1 MSSQANE
8 ADRQELASIPKNVL
22 IIYDVSQAK
31 ASTTLTYKGHNLG
44 NNADFGPVTKA
55 IFVPV
60 DTSDQYTA
68 AADPGAG
75 GLSATAKL
83 PSKVDGDALTWL
95 EDDDGNRS
103 CTMRSTF
110 AAPT

>member
-1 MSSQANE
+1 MSTQAHE
-8 ADRQELASIPKNVL
+8 PGQQELASIPRNVL

-44 NNADFGPVTKA
+44 NNSNFGPVTKA
-55 IFVPV
+55 IFVP
-60 DTSDQYTA
+60 DGGTDQFTA
-68 AADPGAG
+68 EADPGAG
-75 GLSATAKL
+75 GLGATSKL

-103 CTMRSTF
+103 CTLRASFT
-110 AAPT
+110 APT